1 MNLTSTVIPGGPAT
15 LRVLAPLARPPQ
27 PVRRPA
33 VRLRKAAPVPIEPT
47 APGSAA
53 AVNEWLAE
61 IRGRNVAE
69 DRFRLLL
76 WMASWGA
83 LLLAFVW

>member
-15 LRVLAPLARPPQ
+15 LEILAPLARPPQ
-27 PVRRPA
+27 PVRRSA
-33 VRLRKAAPVPIEPT
+33 AHLRKAAPVPIAP
-47 APGSAA
+47 AVPGSAA
-53 AVNEWLAE
+53 AVGEWLAE
-61 IRGRNVAE
+61 IRRSNVAE

-83 LLLAFVW
+83 LLLALVW

>member
-1 MNLTSTVIPGGPAT
+1 MNVTSSALPGGPAT
-15 LRVLAPLARPPQ
+15 LEILTPLARPPQ
-27 PVRRPA
+27 LVRRPA
-33 VRLRKAAPVPIEPT
+33 ERLRKATSVPKEP
-47 APGSAA
+47 AVPGSAA
-53 AVNEWLAE
+53 AVGEWLAG
-61 IRGRNVAE
+61 IRRSNVVE

>member
-1 MNLTSTVIPGGPAT
+1 MNLTSTLVPAGPAT
-15 LRVLAPLARPPQ
+15 FEILVPRARPPQ
-27 PVRRPA
+27 AVRRPA
-33 VRLRKAAPVPIEPT
+33 VRLRNAAPVPFEPA

-61 IRGRNVAE
+61 IRGSNVAE

>member
-15 LRVLAPLARPPQ
+15 LEILAPRARPPQ
-27 PVRRPA
+27 PVRSPA
-33 VRLRKAAPVPIEPT
+33 VHLRKAVPVPIEP
-47 APGSAA
+47 AVPGSAA
-53 AVNEWLAE
+53 AVGEWLAE
-61 IRGRNVAE
+61 IRRSNAAE

-76 WMASWGA
+76 WIASWGV

>member
-15 LRVLAPLARPPQ
+15 LDILAPLGRPPQ
-27 PVRRPA
+27 PVRRPGA
-33 VRLRKAAPVPIEPT
+33 RLRKAIPVPIEPA

-53 AVNEWLAE
+53 AVSEWLAE
-61 IRGRNVAE
+61 IRGSNVAE

-76 WMASWGA
+76 WITSWGA
-83 LLLAFVW
+83 LLLAFVR

>member
-1 MNLTSTVIPGGPAT
+1 MNLTSTLISAGPAT
-15 LRVLAPLARPPQ
+15 LEIPVPRARPSQ

-33 VRLRKAAPVPIEPT
+33 VRRRKAAPVPIELPV
-47 APGSAA
+47 PGSAA
-53 AVNEWLAE
+53 AVGEWLAE
-61 IRGRNVAE
+61 IRRSNVAE

-83 LLLAFVW
+83 LLLAFAW

>member
-1 MNLTSTVIPGGPAT
+1 
-15 LRVLAPLARPPQ
+15 
-27 PVRRPA
+27 
-33 VRLRKAAPVPIEPT
+33 VPIEP
-47 APGSAA
+47 AVPGSAA
-53 AVNEWLAE
+53 AVGEWLAE
-61 IRGRNVAE
+61 IRRSNVAE

>member
-1 MNLTSTVIPGGPAT
+1 MNVTSSAIPAGPAT
-15 LRVLAPLARPPQ
+15 LEILVPRPRPSQ

-33 VRLRKAAPVPIEPT
+33 VRLRKAAPMPIEPA

-61 IRGRNVAE
+61 IRGSNVAE

>member
-1 MNLTSTVIPGGPAT
+1 MNLTSTVFPGGPAT
-15 LRVLAPLARPPQ
+15 LEILAPRARPPQ
-27 PVRRPA
+27 PVLRPA
-33 VRLRKAAPVPIEPT
+33 VRLRKAAPLPIESA

-53 AVNEWLAE
+53 ALNEWLAE
-61 IRGRNVAE
+61 IRGSTVAE

-76 WMASWGA
+76 WTASWGA

>member
-1 MNLTSTVIPGGPAT
+1 MNVTSSAIPAGPAT
-15 LRVLAPLARPPQ
+15 LEIFVPRARPPQ

-33 VRLRKAAPVPIEPT
+33 VRLRKAVPLPIDPA

-53 AVNEWLAE
+53 AVGEWLAE
-61 IRGRNVAE
+61 IRGSNVAE

-76 WMASWGA
+76 WIASWGA
-83 LLLAFVW
+83 LLLVFVW

>member
-1 MNLTSTVIPGGPAT
+1 MNLTSTVIPGGRAT
-15 LRVLAPLARPPQ
+15 LEILAPHARPPQ

-33 VRLRKAAPVPIEPT
+33 VRLRKAIPVPMAPA
-47 APGSAA
+47 APGSAG
-53 AVNEWLAE
+53 AVSEWLAE
-61 IRGRNVAE
+61 IRRSNVAE

-76 WMASWGA
+76 WIASWGV